1 MQHIFI
7 RSRAFHRA
15 PIHEMVSFMASIWS
29 TVVSFRVMEKCN
41 QIMKVLLYF
50 ASCRMYFEKSVQKLV
65 DFLDI
70 KREDLV

>member
-1 MQHIFI
+1 MEY
-7 RSRAFHRA
+7 SG
-15 PIHEMVSFMASIWS
+15 
-29 TVVSFRVMEKCN
+29 VVSFRVMERCN